1 MCAGFISHPSPAFQ
15 ASTRLESKVIQES
28 GHKPFSLAYFNVANP
43 SWLSGDRG
51 GDALLGTFPIQHHLS
66 PPGEPIE
73 SLHGKVLEA
82 LEMSD
87 DEFLYLSSSE
97 RVLRLLARLEK
108 GTSTGVLSPSE
119 RELVDYFKRAIGPL
133 PESVKFASGD
143 SVAYFKSRSQED
155 SRSAFHSSLEQRQV
169 PSFHVDGNAGADFH
183 VNIWIATTDVAG
195 YPLAFARSDPRM
207 TFSGC
212 LPVDPK
218 WQYHFV
224 PDMKAGEML
233 IFKALAQCGTPNGW
247 TTVDSTAALRD
258 LASCTTLRGSLRVS
272 GSVNDLSPL
281 RNLESIE
288 LSIDITGTQLTSLSG
303 LDSLR
308 EIGDKLFVHS
318 NARLNSLR
326 GAPLL
331 ATVVGGVLVYD
342 QALLT
347 DLDGLQSI
355 TTLNPSGSV
364 QYPFGVRVYRNKK
377 LTSLNGLQNLRDLG
391 NQLELSQLPLLRNL
405 EGLPAG
411 PITVRNITLIENEA
425 LTDISLLST
434 YVTDQGGCAL

>member
-1 MCAGFISHPSPAFQ
+1 M
-15 ASTRLESKVIQES
+15 T
-28 GHKPFSLAYFNVANP
+28 
-43 SWLSGDRG
+43 
-51 GDALLGTFPIQHHLS
+51 
-66 PPGEPIE
+66 
-73 SLHGKVLEA
+73 
-82 LEMSD
+82 
-87 DEFLYLSSSE
+87 
-97 RVLRLLARLEK
+97 
-108 GTSTGVLSPSE
+108 
-119 RELVDYFKRAIGPL
+119 
-133 PESVKFASGD
+133 
-143 SVAYFKSRSQED
+143 
-155 SRSAFHSSLEQRQV
+155 
-169 PSFHVDGNAGADFH
+169 
-183 VNIWIATTDVAG
+183 
-195 YPLAFARSDPRM
+195 LAF
-207 TFSGC
+207 FLL
-212 LPVDPK
+212 LPAV
-218 WQYHFV
+218 
-224 PDMKAGEML
+224 
-233 IFKALAQCGTPNGW
+233 ALAQCGTPNGW

-434 YVTDQGGCAL
+434 YVTDQGGCALEFTRNKNLVSMNGLQGIDKWTNMIITSNSRLADVSALSNAEIKGPIVDISDNGRLCDFQGVNTTAAAVAGANVDYSCGTGTGSGSATIVVSSLLVLLAALVAL

>member
-1 MCAGFISHPSPAFQ
+1 MVERPNSLGTTLYIALLALWAIVHGAPISLHLAPASLCLSACMCAGFISHPSPAFQ

-233 IFKALAQCGTPNGW
+233 IFKGTWPAVSQQNCQCRHAHL
-247 TTVDSTAALRD
+247 SRITA
-258 LASCTTLRGSLRVS
+258 SRGP
-272 GSVNDLSPL
+272 G
-281 RNLESIE
+281 
-288 LSIDITGTQLTSLSG
+288 G
-303 LDSLR
+303 
-308 EIGDKLFVHS
+308 
-318 NARLNSLR
+318 R
-326 GAPLL
+326 G
-331 ATVVGGVLVYD
+331 
-342 QALLT
+342 
-347 DLDGLQSI
+347 
-355 TTLNPSGSV
+355 
-364 QYPFGVRVYRNKK
+364 
-377 LTSLNGLQNLRDLG
+377 
-391 NQLELSQLPLLRNL
+391 
-405 EGLPAG
+405 
-411 PITVRNITLIENEA
+411 
-425 LTDISLLST
+425 
-434 YVTDQGGCAL
+434 